1 MSDEELVRLTGAG
14 TLPEAEMIQDLL
26 SQEGIDVLVQRTPGF
41 DLPQYL
47 AGGPRE
53 LFVRRDQLD
62 AARAIVDS
70 LVGLDDEQPK
80 G

>member
-1 MSDEELVRLTGAG
+1 VSEEELVRLTGAG

-26 SQEGIDVLVQRTPGF
+26 AQEGIDVLVQRTPGF

-53 LFVRRDQLD
+53 LFVRRDQLE

-70 LVGLDDEQPK
+70 HVGLDDEQTDE
-80 G
+80 